1 LMRLISMNPKFDE
14 RYKSSFTFLLEKTEK
29 SAETCRKAVGVNRE
43 TLFTRRKQTVGR
55 RILSVGHRKPIVPD
69 ALSVGTNREP
79 IAPASLSA
87 DFHRR

>member
-1 LMRLISMNPKFDE
+1 MNPKFDE

-43 TLFTRRKQTVGR
+43 TLFIRREQTVGR
-55 RILSVGHRKPIVPD
+55 RTSSVSRRRPIEPD

-79 IAPASLSA
+79 IATAALSVVSRA
-87 DFHRR
+87 Y